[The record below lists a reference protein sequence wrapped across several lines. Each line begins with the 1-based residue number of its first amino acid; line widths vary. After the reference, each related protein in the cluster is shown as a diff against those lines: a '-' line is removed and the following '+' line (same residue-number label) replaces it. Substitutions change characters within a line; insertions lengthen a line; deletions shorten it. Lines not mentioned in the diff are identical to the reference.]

1 MLEGQILQPL
11 LVGRRL
17 EVNPLLVFLALWFG
31 GLFWGVAGIILATP
45 ALVALKVIAEHANS
59 GKSVV
64 EFLGPN
70 DQSPDRD
77 KKLKELA
84 GRLE

>member
-1 MLEGQILQPL
+1 MLDHDSKAAVKIPHRPADA
-11 LVGRRL
+11 VGFKSGAHV
-17 EVNPLLVFLALWFG
+17 VNPRRARGRVG
-31 GLFWGVAGIILATP
+31 
-45 ALVALKVIAEHANS
+45 VIAEHANS